1 MQEITDEVLI
11 KELLQKEGSI
21 IFFYTPFCQTCK
33 IAERMLHI
41 VTEAKEM
48 NPVVFTCNL
57 NYFPWVAEKLGI
69 QSVPALT
76 IIGINNDNQTLFA
89 FESVVTIDEFLKKS
103 KFV

>member
-1 MQEITDEVLI
+1 MQEITDEVSI

-48 NPVVFTCNL
+48 NAVVYMCNL
-57 NYFPWVAEKLGI
+57 NYFPWVAEVLGI

-76 IIGINNDNQTLFA
+76 VIGGYDENRTLFA
-89 FESVVTIDEFLKKS
+89 FESVVTIDKFLNQS

>member
-1 MQEITDEVLI
+1 MQEITDEALI
-11 KELLQKEGSI
+11 KELLEKEGSV

-48 NPVVFTCNL
+48 NAVVYTCNL
-57 NYFPWVAEKLGI
+57 NYFPWVAEVLGI

-76 IIGINNDNQTLFA
+76 VIGGNDENRILFA
-89 FESVVTIDEFLKKS
+89 FESVVTIDKFLN
-103 KFV
+103 